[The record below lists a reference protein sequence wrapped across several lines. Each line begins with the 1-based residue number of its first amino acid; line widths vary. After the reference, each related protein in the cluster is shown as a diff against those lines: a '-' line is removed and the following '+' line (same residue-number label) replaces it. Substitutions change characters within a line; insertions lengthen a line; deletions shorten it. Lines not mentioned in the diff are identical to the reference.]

1 MHQGPAHYWHALSA
15 LFGAIVHSQRHGFG
29 EWMQPTHSLLF
40 TNTQP
45 IDWQV
50 PAALKLLQQRLQS
63 MEELFEVDAP

>member
-1 MHQGPAHYWHALSA
+1 
-15 LFGAIVHSQRHGFG
+15 
-29 EWMQPTHSLLF
+29 MQPTHSLLF